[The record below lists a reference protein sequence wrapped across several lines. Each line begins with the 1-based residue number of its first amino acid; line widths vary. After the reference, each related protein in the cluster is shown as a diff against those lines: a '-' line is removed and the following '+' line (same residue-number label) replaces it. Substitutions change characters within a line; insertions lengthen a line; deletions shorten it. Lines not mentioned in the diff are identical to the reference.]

1 MRCKNQNN
9 THTPKTNPNNNKLL
23 QKQLY
28 IYFASCSATVV
39 LEIRENSAKVLGKMK
54 NIIENSGEMTTHH
67 QNFFSKKIPSW
78 YRISKSVWRLLLHI
92 ERKYALFFTTLHLFR
107 NFKEQ
112 KKCQNRVFQLNVH
125 TCMWPDLKNCP
136 PSLRAWHSY
145 NPSSWRWT
153 PLMINSETFHLK
165 NKNIIFFF
173 YWLWPKIYMYAQKIA
188 NNSWNN
194 LSQEKLQKLLIC
206 QDNSVTVYLKV

>member
-1 MRCKNQNN
+1 
-9 THTPKTNPNNNKLL
+9 
-23 QKQLY
+23 
-28 IYFASCSATVV
+28 
-39 LEIRENSAKVLGKMK
+39 
-54 NIIENSGEMTTHH
+54 MTTHH

-112 KKCQNRVFQLNVH
+112 KKCQNRVFRLNVH

-165 NKNIIFFF
+165 IKFVINCVRAYTHIFYGYFR
-173 YWLWPKIYMYAQKIA
+173 AGRV
-188 NNSWNN
+188 
-194 LSQEKLQKLLIC
+194 LLTSH
-206 QDNSVTVYLKV
+206 DTVR